1 MTTEEDKQIDALLK
15 KAQSELASAKKAI
28 NKVVDIDARIK
39 ASQNDLKKALTFVLK
54 WEGEYSNDPND
65 PGGETK
71 WGISKKAYPD
81 EDIKNL
87 TRERALEIYA
97 TDYWLA
103 AGCDTLPF
111 PANVAVFD
119 TAVNCGV
126 NRAVRWYSDVKN
138 VDVFLDQRK
147 QHYIDLVNK
156 NPSMVRFAR
165 GWWARLADLRKFVEI
180 NKTTGDGC
188 PG

>member
-1 MTTEEDKQIDALLK
+1 MTKEQDDDINRLLK
-15 KAQSELASAKKAI
+15 QAQEQLSRAKEA
-28 NKVVDIDARIK
+28 VDKLSR
-39 ASQNDLKKALTFVLK
+39 SNDLKKALTFVLK
-54 WEGEYSNDPND
+54 WEGEYSNDPGD

-103 AGCDTLPF
+103 SGCDAIPF

-126 NRAVRWYSDVKN
+126 TRAMGWYEQVNCNTNK
-138 VDVFLDQRK
+138 FLEKRK
-147 QHYIDLVNK
+147 QHYIDTVNK
-156 NPSMVRFAR
+156 NPTLIKYAR
-165 GWWARLADLRKFVEI
+165 GWWARLADLQKYVVI
-180 NKTTGDGC
+180 NSGGDGC